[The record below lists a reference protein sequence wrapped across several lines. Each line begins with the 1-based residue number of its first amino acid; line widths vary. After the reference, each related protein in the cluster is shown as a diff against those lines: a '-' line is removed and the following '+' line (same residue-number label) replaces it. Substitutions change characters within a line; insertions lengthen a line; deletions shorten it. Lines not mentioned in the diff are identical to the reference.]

1 MHPFFINIKRTGVLM
16 KITLQ
21 SYLSL
26 VAIEFRKDKKHYIV
40 EDLETGEFYEMPE
53 VCIEAIKLIENG
65 MMIGEIE
72 DNLKMRF
79 PNEDVDLLDFAQQLF
94 DMDLIDKID
103 GVKVD
108 KKEIEKESLGFLW
121 ISSKVG
127 KFFFNKFSLL
137 LYVGLFIVSL
147 GLLIAKPSLLPNYQD
162 VFISDVMVLNLIT
175 FMGVTFSLVL
185 VHEFGH
191 ILAMR
196 AYNFPTKLGVGHRLL
211 LVVLETDMT
220 SVWRLPSK
228 DRNVLYLAGMC
239 FDTVILFIALVSK
252 YAFPNSSGFFLSLIT
267 LAAYDVFVRIIYQ
280 CCVYMKTDLYY
291 VFENVSGVHNLME
304 NAQQMIRNR
313 LPFLKS
319 TLQKDEIFIGEKN
332 IVFTY
337 SIFYFIGVTVTLAL
351 MTIFYIPVLLHAAK
365 LTLPKLMEPPSSF
378 AFWDAVLFSSQT
390 IVFLTLL
397 MYSWRKKYSKKQM

>member
-1 MHPFFINIKRTGVLM
+1 M

-26 VAIEFRKDKKHYIV
+26 VPIEFRKDKKHYIV
-40 EDLETGEFYEMPE
+40 EDLAAGEFYEMPE
-53 VCIEAIKLIENG
+53 ICIEAIKLIENG
-65 MMIGEIE
+65 RMMGEIE

-94 DMDLIDKID
+94 DMDLIDVID

-121 ISSKVG
+121 ISPKVG

-137 LYVGLFIVSL
+137 IYAGLFIVNLSM
-147 GLLIAKPSLLPNYQD
+147 LIAKPSLLPNYQD

-196 AYNFPTKLGVGHRLL
+196 AYNLPTKLGVGHRLL

-220 SVWRLPSK
+220 SVWRLPAK

-239 FDTVILFIALVSK
+239 FDTAILFIALISK
-252 YAFPNSSGFFLSLIT
+252 LVFPNSSGIFLSLIT
-267 LAAYDVFVRIIYQ
+267 LAAYDVFVRIVYQ

-304 NAQQMIRNR
+304 NAQRMIRNR
-313 LPFLKS
+313 LPLLKS
-319 TLQKDEIFIGEKN
+319 TVHKDEIFIGEKN

-365 LTLPKLMEPPSSF
+365 LTFPKLMEPPTSF
-378 AFWDAVLFSSQT
+378 AFWDAVLFSSQSL
-390 IVFLTLL
+390 VFLTLL
-397 MYSWRKKYSKKQM
+397 MYSWRKKYAKKQM